1 MPRLDRGIQYAA
13 ASLLNHDRLG
23 VLGRPVKPGD
33 DSESEARLAVAPL
46 HVSNSDQAS
55 AFSRRLPPELCHF
68 ASRLRKDEGAGKAG
82 RRLAPEIRALQKM
95 HTGWTTGVA
104 GRPAFPARWF

>member
-33 DSESEARLAVAPL
+33 DSESEARLVVAQI
-46 HVSNSDQAS
+46 HVSNSGR
-55 AFSRRLPPELCHF
+55 AFAISRRVSPELCPI
-68 ASRLRKDEGAGKAG
+68 AS
-82 RRLAPEIRALQKM
+82 PSS
-95 HTGWTTGVA
+95 
-104 GRPAFPARWF
+104 